1 MAGKRDKPEEIVL
14 MTCRGSFIQ
23 SQLEPRVVLRH
34 LARWVQ
40 RSGGGARAIA
50 FQNRLSKLVR

>member
-23 SQLEPRVVLRH
+23 SQLEPRIGLRH

-40 RSGGGARAIA
+40 CFSGVADRT
-50 FQNRLSKLVR
+50 FS